1 MQDVELYAQI
11 LGLTAPWRV
20 AGVALKMEEGRV
32 EIAVEHESDACFACP
47 KCGREASCYD
57 HSPERSWRHL
67 DTCQLR
73 TLLSARVPRVSC
85 PEHGVVQVA
94 VPWAEPHGRFTL
106 LMERLVIEA
115 LLACQTT
122 QGACRLLRISWDQ
135 AWHVLERAVRRGRAR
150 KQAVVVPRIGVDEKA
165 FRRGHSYVTV
175 VCDVE
180 RGTVEYV
187 ADERE
192 KASLAGYYAGLTAEQ
207 REGIEAVAMDM
218 WDPYVQAT
226 REALPEAERKIV
238 FDRFH
243 VMQHVTKAVDQVRKQ
258 ENRRLVERDDDR
270 LKKTKYLWLFS
281 EENLPEKRQAEFQK
295 LKSSDLKTA
304 RAWALKENLRH
315 LWSYVTPGW
324 AKRFFRGWYAWASRS
339 RLEPIW
345 EAAQTLW
352 RRLDNIV
359 TYAEHRLTNDV
370 SEGLNSKIMAVK
382 RRAAGFRNPIHF
394 KTAIYFHC
402 GGLEM
407 HP

>member
-175 VCDVE
+175 VCDVG

-281 EENLPEKRQAEFQK
+281 EENLPEKRQAEFDR
-295 LKSSDLKTA
+295 LKTSDLKTA

-315 LWSYVTPGW
+315 LWNYATPVW

-359 TYAEHRLTNDV
+359 TYCKHQLTNAV

>member
-1 MQDVELYAQI
+1 M
-11 LGLTAPWRV
+11 
-20 AGVALKMEEGRV
+20 KMEEGRV

-281 EENLPEKRQAEFQK
+281 EENLPEKRQAEFDR
-295 LKSSDLKTA
+295 LKTSDLKT
-304 RAWALKENLRH
+304 
-315 LWSYVTPGW
+315 
-324 AKRFFRGWYAWASRS
+324 
-339 RLEPIW
+339 
-345 EAAQTLW
+345 
-352 RRLDNIV
+352 
-359 TYAEHRLTNDV
+359 
-370 SEGLNSKIMAVK
+370 
-382 RRAAGFRNPIHF
+382 
-394 KTAIYFHC
+394 
-402 GGLEM
+402 
-407 HP
+407 

>member
-11 LGLTAPWRV
+11 LGLAAPWRV
-20 AGVALKMEEGRV
+20 TSVALKIEEGRV
-32 EIAVEHESDACFACP
+32 EIAVAHSADARFACA
-47 KCGREASCYD
+47 KCGCEAGCYD
-57 HSPERSWRHL
+57 HAPERSWRHL
-67 DTCQLR
+67 DTCQLE
-73 TLLSARVPRVSC
+73 THLSARVPRVNC

-106 LMERLVIEA
+106 LMERRVIEA

-122 QGACRLLRISWDQ
+122 KGACTLLRISWDQ

-150 KQAVVVPRIGVDEKA
+150 KEKTVVPRIGVDEKA

-175 VCDVE
+175 VCDADQ
-180 RGTVEYV
+180 GTVEYV
-187 ADERE
+187 ADERD
-192 KASLAGYYAGLTAEQ
+192 KASLAAYYVGLTDAQ

-218 WDPYVQAT
+218 REPYVQAT
-226 REALPEAERKIV
+226 REALRGAAKKIV

-243 VMQHVTKAVDQVRKQ
+243 VMQHVTRAVDQVRKQ
-258 ENRRLVERDDDR
+258 ENRCLTERDDDR

-281 EENLPEKRQAEFQK
+281 AENVPEKRQAEFAR

-315 LWSYVTPGW
+315 LWSYATPGW
-324 AKRFFRGWYAWASRS
+324 AKRFFQGWYAWASRC

-345 EAAQTLW
+345 EAAMTLW

-359 TYAEHRLTNDV
+359 TYAEHGLTNAV
-370 SEGLNSKIMAVK
+370 SEGLNSKIMAIK
-382 RRAAGFRNPIHF
+382 RRAAGFRNPNHF

-402 GGLEM
+402 GGLAL